1 MSDSAGRGKARE
13 GSPKPPEVRRRIPAV
28 ERRKL
33 ILEAALDVFAK
44 GGYQE
49 TKLDEVA
56 EKAGVSKAL
65 IYEHFSSKRELYK
78 EILETWV
85 GELLGRV
92 LAAAT
97 AAGERSEDRLVAG
110 LDGLLAFVEERRDAW
125 RLLVR
130 HRASDDVTDTWD
142 RLFEEVA
149 RIIGAMMAPEM
160 PKSSLP
166 EGADFGLVLEATSRQ
181 LIGAVTAIANWW
193 DEHREVP
200 REQVLAMVME
210 FAWVGMERASAGE
223 RWSPDQ

>member
-1 MSDSAGRGKARE
+1 MRDE
-13 GSPKPPEVRRRIPAV
+13 DKPARRRIPAA

-33 ILEAALDVFAK
+33 ILAAALDVFAA

-49 TKLDEVA
+49 TTLDDVA
-56 EKAGVSKAL
+56 DRAGVSKAL
-65 IYEHFSSKRELYK
+65 IYEHFHSKRELYR

-85 GELLGRV
+85 GELLGQV
-92 LAAAT
+92 LSAAT

-125 RLLVR
+125 RLLIR
-130 HRASDDVTDTWD
+130 HRASDDVSDTWE
-142 RLFEEVA
+142 RLFAEVA
-149 RIIGAMMAPEM
+149 RIIGAMMATEM
-160 PKSSLP
+160 PRSSIP
-166 EGADFGLVLEATSRQ
+166 DGVPFELVLDATSRQ

-223 RWSPDQ
+223 RWTLDS

>member
-1 MSDSAGRGKARE
+1 MVPVTPDQ
-13 GSPKPPEVRRRIPAV
+13 PPVRRRLPAA

-33 ILEAALDVFAK
+33 ILDAALDVFAT

-49 TKLDEVA
+49 TTLDEVA
-56 EKAGVSKAL
+56 ERAGVSKAL
-65 IYEHFSSKRELYK
+65 IYEHFSSKRDLYR

-85 GELLGRV
+85 GELLGRI

-110 LDGLLAFVEERRDAW
+110 LDGFLAFVEERRDAW
-125 RLLVR
+125 RLLIR
-130 HRASDDVTDTWD
+130 HRASDDVSETWE
-142 RLFEEVA
+142 RLFAEVA

-160 PKSSLP
+160 PKTSLP
-166 EGADFGLVLEATSRQ
+166 AGVSFDLVLDATSRQ
-181 LIGAVTAIANWW
+181 LMGSVTAIANWW
-193 DEHREVP
+193 DEHPDVP

-223 RWSPDQ
+223 RWDPGQ

>member
-1 MSDSAGRGKARE
+1 MI
-13 GSPKPPEVRRRIPAV
+13 PEEPTVRRRLPAA

-33 ILEAALDVFAK
+33 ILDAALDVFAT

-49 TKLDEVA
+49 TTLDEVA

-65 IYEHFSSKRELYK
+65 IYEHFPSKRELYK

-92 LAAAT
+92 LSAAT
-97 AAGERSEDRLVAG
+97 AAGELSEDRLVAG
-110 LDGLLAFVEERRDAW
+110 LDGFLVFVEERRDAW
-125 RLLVR
+125 RLLIR
-130 HRASDDVTDTWD
+130 HRASDDVSDTWE
-142 RLFEEVA
+142 RLFTEVA

-160 PKSSLP
+160 PKSSVP
-166 EGADFGLVLEATSRQ
+166 EGVEFELVLDATSRQ
-181 LIGAVTAIANWW
+181 LMGSVTAIANWW

-210 FAWVGMERASAGE
+210 FAWVGMERAADGE
-223 RWSPDQ
+223 RWSRDR

>member
-1 MSDSAGRGKARE
+1 MGSDN
-13 GSPKPPEVRRRIPAV
+13 SPVRRRIPAA

-33 ILEAALDVFAK
+33 ILDAALDAFAA

-49 TKLDEVA
+49 TTLDDVA

-65 IYEHFSSKRELYK
+65 IYEHFSSKRDLFK

-92 LAAAT
+92 LSAAT

-110 LDGLLAFVEERRDAW
+110 VEGLLIFVEERRDAW
-125 RLLVR
+125 RLLIR
-130 HRASDDVTDTWD
+130 HRAADDVSETFD

-149 RIIGAMMAPEM
+149 RIIGALMAPEM

-166 EGADFGLVLEATSRQ
+166 EGADFELVLDAMSRQ
-181 LIGAVTAIANWW
+181 LIGSVTAIANWW

-200 REQVLAMVME
+200 RDQVLAMLME
-210 FAWVGMERASAGE
+210 FTWVGMERASAGE
-223 RWSPDQ
+223 RWSPPY